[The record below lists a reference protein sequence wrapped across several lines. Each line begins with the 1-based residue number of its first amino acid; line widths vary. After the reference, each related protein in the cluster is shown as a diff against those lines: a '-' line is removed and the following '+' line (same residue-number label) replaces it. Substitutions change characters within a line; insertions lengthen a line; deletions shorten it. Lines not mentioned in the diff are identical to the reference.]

1 IFMLDMGEPVKIL
14 DLAHDII
21 ELSGLQVGRDIDVVF
36 TGVRPGEKLF
46 EELFLAEENYEPT
59 RHEKIAIVGNASRT
73 VPPDLDGVTLD
84 LEKAAQRHDKS
95 AILSGLHALVPE
107 YHAEA
112 EASNG
117 TGHDTRQT
125 GAAHVTQPTRSRP
138 AHRPISL
145 EVGEKA

>member
-1 IFMLDMGEPVKIL
+1 MLDMGEPVKIL

-59 RHEKIAIVGNASRT
+59 RHEKIAIVGNASRSAL
-73 VPPDLDGVTLD
+73 PNLDCATLA
-84 LEKAAQRHDKS
+84 LEKAAQQQDRS
-95 AILSGLHALVPE
+95 AILSGLRALVPE
-107 YHAEA
+107 YHAAPEA
-112 EASNG
+112 PNG
-117 TGHDTRQT
+117 TGHGARRT
-125 GAAHVTQPTRSRP
+125 GANQSAQPTRSRP
-138 AHRPISL
+138 ARRPIGL